1 MQNPQ
6 CTIIWFD
13 YGGYYMKDGAEI
25 KWISGDD
32 EGGAEIHT
40 IVLKKSLEEVTY
52 SDLVERI

>member
-1 MQNPQ
+1 
-6 CTIIWFD
+6 
-13 YGGYYMKDGAEI
+13 MKDGAEI